1 MIWHRI
7 KTSNRGCWHSCYYII
22 IAVAIYPLHNFN
34 TIILKHTTPTSIL
47 QNELSLREKM
57 YQDLK
62 ERTDRE
68 IAQLNRT
75 KQDLELRLRSVLESH
90 QGGLAD
96 MMVGEG
102 PGGSDLQSSEP
113 LLSTMN
119 AAGLPNL
126 TASEVVEAL
135 SKWEGM
141 EDTIVLFKEQLEKEH
156 GEQCFIQ
163 RVGCPG
169 ISHPLKSSFPPSNF
183 ASSAI

>member
-1 MIWHRI
+1 
-7 KTSNRGCWHSCYYII
+7 
-22 IAVAIYPLHNFN
+22 
-34 TIILKHTTPTSIL
+34 
-47 QNELSLREKM
+47 M

-75 KQDLELRLRSVLESH
+75 KQDLELRLSSVLDSH

-96 MMVGEG
+96 LMAGEG
-102 PGGSDLQSSEP
+102 QGGSDLQGSEP

-141 EDTIVLFKEQLEKEH
+141 EDTIDLFKEQLEKEN
-156 GEQCFIQ
+156 G
-163 RVGCPG
+163 
-169 ISHPLKSSFPPSNF
+169 
-183 ASSAI
+183 